1 MRIGTLGAARITPTA
16 LIKPARAV
24 DGVQVTAVAAR
35 DRSRAEAFATKHGIP
50 VVHGT
55 YASLL
60 ADPAI
65 DAVYNPLPNALHA
78 EWTLRAIEA
87 GKHVLCEKPFTSNAA
102 EARTVADAAEKSGLV
117 VMEAFH
123 YRYHPLMERALEIVR
138 TELGE
143 VRHVET
149 WMCFPLPRFTDI
161 RYSLELGGGA
171 LMDAGCY
178 AVHCLRTLGPGEPS
192 VVSAAALLQSPG
204 VDRAMAADLRFPTGA
219 TGRVH
224 ASMWSGQ
231 LLKVAARV
239 EGERGTL
246 QITNYAAPQFFN
258 RVVVS
263 VDGVRRRERIPGE
276 ATYTYQ
282 LRAFAAAVQ
291 EGLPPLTPPSDS
303 IANMTVIDDI
313 YRKAALPLRGTPS

>member
-1 MRIGTLGAARITPTA
+1 MRIGTLGAARIAPAA
-16 LIKPARAV
+16 LIRPARSV
-24 DGVQVTAVAAR
+24 ENVEVTAVAAR
-35 DRSRAEAFATKHGIP
+35 DRSRAEGFASKHGIP

-55 YASLL
+55 YQSLVC
-60 ADPAI
+60 DPSLDAI
-65 DAVYNPLPNALHA
+65 YNPLPNALHA
-78 EWTLRAIEA
+78 EWTLRALEA
-87 GKHVLCEKPFTSNAA
+87 GKHVLCEKPFTSNAD
-102 EARTVADAAEKSGLV
+102 EARTVAEAAKQSGLV

-123 YRYHPLMERALEIVR
+123 YRYHPLMERALQIVG

-143 VRHVET
+143 IRHVET
-149 WMCFPLPRFTDI
+149 WMCFPLPRFSDI
-161 RYSLELGGGA
+161 RYSLELAGGS

-192 VVSAAALLQSPG
+192 VVAARALLRSPG

-231 LLKVAARV
+231 LLKVAAHV
-239 EGERGTL
+239 QGERGSL
-246 QITNYAAPQFFN
+246 HITNYAAPQFFH
-258 RVVVS
+258 RVTVT
-263 VDGVRRRERIPGE
+263 VDGVRRRERVPGE

-291 EGLPPLTPPSDS
+291 DGTPVLTPPQDS
-303 IANMTVIDDI
+303 IANMTVIDEI
-313 YRKAALPLRGTPS
+313 YRKAGLPLRGTP